1 MRLINE
7 LITSNGFFLLLSL
20 CFFESESLSLPL
32 SISLSPYLLIGCFL
46 PYYLPTY
53 LSEFVLV
60 LLIGLLQ
67 FFCILLSYIN
77 LQRFSILLTIPILI
91 SIVYFLVWQ
100 QYVLFI
106 ELITNSFC
114 IAFQVFYALTAI
126 TDKFVWIS
134 IATSLQSS
142 CQPASRGCHS
152 LSVFYEIYCSEI
164 WIWFLHRQ
172 WI

>member
-1 MRLINE
+1 MD
-7 LITSNGFFLLLSL
+7 FLLLSL
-20 CFFESESLSLPL
+20 SLLFCKSE
-32 SISLSPYLLIGCFL
+32 SLSPYLLIGCFL

-134 IATSLQSS
+134 IATSPVLMPAS
-142 CQPASRGCHS
+142 QPASRGCHS

-164 WIWFLHRQ
+164 WIWFLHIK